1 MKMPL
6 SVKNQSVETSGL
18 TKDYREAICEFVWNG
33 YEANAT
39 EIRISHSLNNL
50 YGIDT
55 ITISDNGYGI
65 NYETLSDTF
74 GAFLASQKNS
84 LSLKVKSK
92 ANKGKGRFSFC
103 AFSSHADWHTRYL
116 DNDKIKEY
124 TITLSNENKES
135 LEYEEAQVSDAYNTT
150 GTTVTFYNIFNID
163 SGSLSVEALE
173 DYLLSEFAWYLYLN
187 KHKNIKL
194 FLNDYELDYNKHIN
208 SEFSQTITK
217 PIGEEVFEISLIVW
231 NEKIKE
237 KFRSYYF
244 DSQNTIKG
252 IDTTSF
258 NRNTVDFNHSVFIQ
272 SKFFDKWEKVS
283 LFDTNLQTGL
293 LETEEDQ
300 KTIKQLK
307 TEVQHF
313 IGNKLNLY
321 MSSKADE
328 EIDKMINTR
337 QTFPKFTNDDYGEL
351 RKKDL
356 GRGTKEIYRIEPRIF
371 YKLKDVQEK
380 SLLAFLNLLLSSE
393 ERENVLTVIDEII
406 QLTTEQRTQFADI
419 LKKTKLENI
428 IDTIAFIENRYRI
441 IEVLKQIIYDLDKF
455 ANERDHIQKIIEQN
469 YWLFGEQYHLVSAD
483 KTMHRAL
490 EQYNYLL
497 YGAKDATEP
506 LSKEAEAD
514 RRIDIF
520 LCGARK
526 VENSFG
532 NFIEENIVVEL
543 KAPRVPLSKDVLR
556 QVEDYMDFIRSNPQ
570 FNSQQRRW
578 KFIAVCKEID
588 DKVKTQY
595 NAFKDKGK
603 PGLIYQSDLYEIY
616 ALTWDDVF
624 TGFNLR
630 HSFMLDKLNYD
641 RSILMDEY
649 KNDSVE
655 KSRETVDSFTKLATS
670 CNAG

>member
-1 MKMPL
+1 
-6 SVKNQSVETSGL
+6 
-18 TKDYREAICEFVWNG
+18 
-33 YEANAT
+33 
-39 EIRISHSLNNL
+39 
-50 YGIDT
+50 
-55 ITISDNGYGI
+55 
-65 NYETLSDTF
+65 
-74 GAFLASQKNS
+74 
-84 LSLKVKSK
+84 
-92 ANKGKGRFSFC
+92 
-103 AFSSHADWHTRYL
+103 
-116 DNDKIKEY
+116 
-124 TITLSNENKES
+124 
-135 LEYEEAQVSDAYNTT
+135 
-150 GTTVTFYNIFNID
+150 
-163 SGSLSVEALE
+163 
-173 DYLLSEFAWYLYLN
+173 
-187 KHKNIKL
+187 
-194 FLNDYELDYNKHIN
+194 
-208 SEFSQTITK
+208 
-217 PIGEEVFEISLIVW
+217 
-231 NEKIKE
+231 
-237 KFRSYYF
+237 
-244 DSQNTIKG
+244 
-252 IDTTSF
+252 
-258 NRNTVDFNHSVFIQ
+258 
-272 SKFFDKWEKVS
+272 
-283 LFDTNLQTGL
+283 
-293 LETEEDQ
+293 
-300 KTIKQLK
+300 
-307 TEVQHF
+307 
-313 IGNKLNLY
+313 
-321 MSSKADE
+321 
-328 EIDKMINTR
+328 
-337 QTFPKFTNDDYGEL
+337 
-351 RKKDL
+351 
-356 GRGTKEIYRIEPRIF
+356 
-371 YKLKDVQEK
+371 
-380 SLLAFLNLLLSSE
+380 LAFLNLLLSSE

-406 QLTTEQRTQFADI
+406 QLTTEQRAQFADI

-455 ANERDHIQKIIEQN
+455 ANERNHIQKIIEQN